1 VIRRDGDALKKTY
14 PGIISFTICFLK
26 KGLLS
31 RYPNLS
37 TSRRLAASPFR
48 RIAESLH
55 SPAPRCQRIALTAC
69 ILALLAP
76 FGCGYHF
83 AGTGGQAPGDIQSIA
98 VNVLSNQTAEIGI
111 ETIFTNAI
119 LNEFIRWKSLP
130 VKPLNKA
137 EAVLGGS
144 VARIRTQTAS
154 HLTRTRTLETRVTVT
169 LSLTLTRAD
178 TDEVLWQNKKL
189 SYFDEYVET
198 ENALNTNTLR
208 REAFLRI
215 AEFLAEKIHKDLF
228 EEF

>member
-1 VIRRDGDALKKTY
+1 MGTQKDFFFAPSPSLRIFASIRS
-14 PGIISFTICFLK
+14 PGSFCH
-26 KGLLS
+26 
-31 RYPNLS
+31 RV
-37 TSRRLAASPFR
+37 
-48 RIAESLH
+48 
-55 SPAPRCQRIALTAC
+55 ALTAC

-83 AGTGGQAPGDIQSIA
+83 AGTGGQAPGDIQSIN
-98 VNVLSNQTAEIGI
+98 VNVLRNQTAEIGI

-119 LNEFIRWKSLP
+119 LNEFIRWKRLE
-130 VKPLNKA
+130 VKPANEA

-144 VARIRTQTAS
+144 IARIKTRTAS

-178 TDEVLWQNKKL
+178 TDEVLWQNKNL

-198 ENALNTNTLR
+198 ANALNTATLR
-208 REAFLRI
+208 REAFRRI